1 MRTQRYASVLLIFGF
16 GSFMQAQIA
25 SQMHLTEPDSLVTNQ
40 PLNLNKQDFSISD
53 LNDFED
59 RFEAFEFLQQKP
71 NGFKP
76 LMPILKPDDSF
87 EYKMRYLDRNDPY
100 QYSMPILEPVMIKRY
115 YQS

>member
-1 MRTQRYASVLLIFGF
+1 MSTQRYASVLLIFGF

-40 PLNLNKQDFSISD
+40 PLNLNEQDFSISD

-59 RFEAFEFLQQKP
+59 RFEAFEFLPQKP

-76 LMPILKPDDSF
+76 LMPIIKPDDSF
-87 EYKMRYLDRNDPY
+87 ENKMRYLDREDPY
-100 QYSMPILEPVMIKRY
+100 QYNMPILEPIMINRF